1 MKNQK
6 LILSLVFLMLLFL
19 TGCSRGDGKN
29 SDEMD
34 ALEKIIAA
42 QREKGATVSE
52 DINNT
57 DQYTWSKDGHLT
69 ELKWDV
75 EGSTRKKINLAG
87 ELSLSSFPQLKSV
100 DCSNNKLKK
109 LEMSGCKM
117 IKKLNVELTEIE
129 SLDLHDMK
137 ELETLSCSYAPLKSI
152 DLSNCSRLKSLDCGN
167 TDIIKLDLKN
177 NPELISINCESC
189 GLDYLDVS
197 HNKKLEELDC
207 DHNKI
212 ASLDLTNN
220 RKLKSLDC
228 EHNKLTSLDFCNN
241 PNLFALFCNDNE
253 LVSLEVSQN
262 EKLQYFIC
270 SNNKLNHL
278 KLSPKVNAE
287 DFLYTDNPLPL
298 SDIYALI
305 VPSSKEKKDM
315 DSEKAAEKM
324 KDYMNYTEEKWKF
337 PKKSS
342 SSLKNG
348 VRVTPYFTFSK
359 DRKCLLEIEIFHPES
374 EFGKKYNDIDG
385 DAIMDSEY
393 LGDFAETMQELE
405 DMHTIVS
412 YQFSNSKGD
421 VFTNKEKNI
430 SSISG
435 AEKYTYN
442 SYAFMDGRDNSKTYS
457 RYKGNLKKLN
467 KVFSDQGTIKLTL
480 KYKKGSYTYKLNKYQ
495 IQEMRL
501 KLDFCKEG
509 QSYIR

>member
-6 LILSLVFLMLLFL
+6 LFLSLVFLMLVFL

-29 SDEMD
+29 SDEVD
-34 ALEKIIAA
+34 ALKDIIST
-42 QREKGATVSE
+42 QREKGANVSE
-52 DINNT
+52 DIDNK
-57 DQYTWSKDGHLT
+57 DQYTWSKDGHLI
-69 ELKWDV
+69 ELKWGIDR
-75 EGSTRKKINLAG
+75 STGHYFNLGG
-87 ELSLSSFPQLKSV
+87 ELSLSPFPQLKSV
-100 DCSNNKLKK
+100 DCPGNKLTK
-109 LEMSGCKM
+109 LEMSGCKK
-117 IKKLNVELTEIE
+117 IKNLRVHQTEIE

-137 ELETLSCSYAPLKSI
+137 ELETLSCSVTPIKSI
-152 DLSNCSRLKSLDCGN
+152 DLSKCSRLKSLSCES
-167 TDIIKLDLKN
+167 TDIKKLDLKN
-177 NPELISINCESC
+177 NPELISINCQSC

-207 DHNKI
+207 DSNKLV
-212 ASLDLTNN
+212 SLDLKNN
-220 RKLKSLDC
+220 KYLKSLNC
-228 EHNKLTSLDFCNN
+228 EHNKLTSLDLSNN
-241 PNLFALFCNDNE
+241 LNLFALFCNDNE

-262 EKLQYFIC
+262 EKLQFFVC
-270 SNNKLNHL
+270 SNNKLKYL

-298 SDIYALI
+298 SDIYALF

-359 DRKCLLEIEIFHPES
+359 DRKCLLEIEIFH
-374 EFGKKYNDIDG
+374 DIDG

-393 LGDFAETMQELE
+393 LGDFTETMQELE